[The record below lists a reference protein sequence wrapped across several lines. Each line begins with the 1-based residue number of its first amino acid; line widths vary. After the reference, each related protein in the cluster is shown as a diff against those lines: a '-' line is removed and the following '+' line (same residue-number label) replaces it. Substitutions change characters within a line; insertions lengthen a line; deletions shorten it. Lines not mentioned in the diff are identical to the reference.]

1 MTAAAIKA
9 AIALASDKRTWK
21 GIGIVLSA
29 ILVPIL
35 LIASVLC
42 SMLYGTAK
50 HNNAAVNLTF
60 NGGVIPASMPAE
72 YREYITEMRSCFF
85 SLDRAIAE
93 VELKMEDEDSLDSV
107 RIKAVFY
114 ALYFGS
120 DHLRL
125 RSAAA
130 REFVECFVEYEQRT
144 RTVIRVDEEGEEHEI
159 DEIYTAAVPITDLPT
174 IYENVGEYAG
184 REVTSD
190 DKANITE
197 IYLRVMYNNFDVSAD
212 MPLEGGNG
220 THDLI
225 GEMTKDSDVVPSAAG
240 FVSPLEGGWSQRVT
254 SEFGYRQNP
263 TGAGS
268 EGHTGLDMGVPLGTD
283 VQAVKDGRVLFVRYK
298 QTGYGYHV
306 AIDHGGGLVT
316 MYAHCSEILVTE
328 GQTVIAGDVIAK
340 SGSTGRSTG
349 PHLHFEVI
357 RDGIP
362 QNPRNYL

>member
-1 MTAAAIKA
+1 MTIAAVKAVIAI
-9 AIALASDKRTWK
+9 ASDKRTWK
-21 GIGIVLSA
+21 GIGIVIAA
-29 ILVPIL
+29 IATPIL
-35 LIASVLC
+35 LISAVLC

-60 NGGVIPASMPAE
+60 NGGMIPVSMPSE
-72 YREYITEMRSCFF
+72 YREYITEMRSCFS
-85 SLDRAIAE
+85 SLDSAIAAIE
-93 VELKMEDEDSLDSV
+93 SKMEDGDSLDSARV
-107 RIKAVFY
+107 KAVFY

-130 REFVECFVEYEQRT
+130 KEFVECFVAYEQRT
-144 RTVIRVDEEGEEHEI
+144 RTVIEIDEDGGEHEI
-159 DEIYTAAVPITDLPT
+159 EEIYTAAVPITDLPT

-184 REVTSD
+184 REVTSN

-197 IYLRVMYNNFDVSAD
+197 IYLRVVYNNFDVSAD
-212 MPLEGGNG
+212 MSLEGGNG

-225 GEMTKDSDVVPSAAG
+225 KEMTKDSDVTPSAAG

-268 EGHTGLDMGVPLGTD
+268 EGHTGLDMGVPLGTS
-283 VQAVKDGRVLFVRYK
+283 VRAVKDGKVLFVRYK

-306 AIDHGGGLVT
+306 AVDHGGGLVT

-328 GQTVIAGDVIAK
+328 GQTVSAGEVIAR

-349 PHLHFEVI
+349 PHLHLEVI
-357 RDGIP
+357 QDGVP